1 MSPLLSHNS
10 YGQSDVRLLKISRRS
25 TRHEVADVTVG
36 VRLEGDYDRAHT
48 AGDNRAVL
56 PAQAVRDAVYAM
68 ARRRAVRQIE
78 EFGVRLA
85 EHFLGGDAGSAVSRV
100 RVELAERAWE
110 RVGVGGRPHDTTFR
124 GSGGHRRLAVITAT
138 GEGADV
144 ESGVEH
150 LVLLKT
156 AGAAYQG
163 FARDAYTTL
172 RDAPD
177 RVLAAVVSARWR
189 YVNPDASYG
198 LLYEKVVRTL
208 LESFAEHESRSVQH
222 TLYTMGEAVLE
233 YSPEV
238 AEVRLAAAG
247 GIAPLADPTTPDIDA
262 PNELFLPTDA
272 PHDLTEATVRREGM
286 AGELRL
292 LKRGEGRRGSE

>member
-1 MSPLLSHNS
+1 MPLLSNNS
-10 YGQSDVRLLKISRRS
+10 YGQSEIRLLKVVRRS

-56 PAQAVRDAVYAM
+56 PAQAVRDAVYAL
-68 ARRRAVRQIE
+68 ARRHPVRQIE

-85 EHFLGGDAGSAVSRV
+85 EHFLGGDVGSAVSRV
-100 RVELAERAWE
+100 RVELAEQAWE
-110 RVGVGGRPHDTTFR
+110 RVGVGGRAHDTTFR
-124 GSGGHRRLAVITAT
+124 RSGGHHRVAQITAT
-138 GEGADV
+138 GEGAAV

-156 AGAAYQG
+156 AGAAYEG
-163 FARDAYTTL
+163 FARDAFTTL
-172 RDAPD
+172 PDASD
-177 RVLAAVVSARWR
+177 RLLAAVVSARWR

-198 LLYEKVVRTL
+198 LLFEKVVRTL

-238 AEVRLAAAG
+238 AEVRLAASG
-247 GIAPLADPTTPDIDA
+247 GTTPVDDPVTPLALGGA
-262 PNELFLPTDA
+262 NELFLPADA
-272 PHDLTEATVRREGM
+272 PLDFAEATVRRAGIP
-286 AGELRL
+286 GELRL
-292 LKRGEGRRGSE
+292 LKRKKADT